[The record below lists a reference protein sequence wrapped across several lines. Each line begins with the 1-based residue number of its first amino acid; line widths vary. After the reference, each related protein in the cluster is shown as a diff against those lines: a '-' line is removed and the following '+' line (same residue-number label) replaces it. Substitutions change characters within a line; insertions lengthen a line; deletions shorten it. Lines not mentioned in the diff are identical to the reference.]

1 VGEIAKVTSK
11 VRDKIVQEKIQILK
25 ADAEFAKL
33 MGLVP
38 SQLRGKELGKDIR
51 CITTDREYVEITKDR
66 KVIVLFKSDWD
77 KYQRFQQRCHKL
89 AEKFGLH
96 WATVEDLVMGV
107 RQPIVSPRQSPT
119 ITAYLDPIVF
129 LPKDF
134 DPNVKYVAHST
145 VAPPLEAMEIM
156 RRVHGL
162 DEQTKQEIKAYLFSL
177 FKDKLG
183 CCIVEL
189 SEPAEPLEKQDDKV
203 ESDVCLRVPVG
214 YTASEVAEVYRKVDN
229 KRREVLASLGVDVPK
244 RRRQSKTLMEAETLE
259 LLEKNVGIYG
269 IVENVYPDS
278 DLSQD
283 QPRGRAIINKRFKGR
298 KLIKK
303 RHPTIDI

>member
-1 VGEIAKVTSK
+1 
-11 VRDKIVQEKIQILK
+11 
-25 ADAEFAKL
+25 
-33 MGLVP
+33 
-38 SQLRGKELGKDIR
+38 
-51 CITTDREYVEITKDR
+51 
-66 KVIVLFKSDWD
+66 
-77 KYQRFQQRCHKL
+77 
-89 AEKFGLH
+89 
-96 WATVEDLVMGV
+96 MGV

-203 ESDVCLRVPVG
+203 EFDVCLRVPVG
-214 YTASEVAEVYRKVDN
+214 YTASEVTEVYRKVDN